1 MNRTTTTRNQSVR
14 SPRAGLLLGGMLC
27 AVGLLHVARAERGHP
42 RFQQIRPAPV
52 ERRPPQPVPQQRP
65 QANSN
70 GGFSPHAGENNQQH
84 LSQWMQSHQNM
95 PLEEQQRAL
104 EAEPG
109 FHQLNPEVQA
119 RMHQQI
125 ARLNSMTPERRQLAM
140 ARTEWM
146 EHLAPEQR
154 LQVHSALSSL
164 GELPPDRRRI
174 VARTFNA
181 LRNVPDAQRQA
192 YLNSSNMRGQFSDQE
207 RTTLNGLF
215 SAAPYMPPPMP
226 PGPQAP
232 R

>member
-1 MNRTTTTRNQSVR
+1 MNRTMTTRTEPAR
-14 SPRAGLLLGGMLC
+14 PARAGLLLAGLLC
-27 AVGLLHVARAERGHP
+27 AAGVLPAAHAERGHP
-42 RFQQIRPAPV
+42 RFQQGRPAPV
-52 ERRPPQPVPQQRP
+52 ERRPPQPQPR
-65 QANSN
+65 AEGKSS
-70 GGFSPHAGENNQQH
+70 GGFTPRSGENQQH
-84 LSQWMQSHQNM
+84 LAQWMQSHQNM

-104 EAEPG
+104 ENEPG

-125 ARLNSMTPERRQLAM
+125 ARLNGMTPERRQLAM

-164 GELPPDRRRI
+164 GQLPPDRRRF

-192 YLNSSNMRGQFSDQE
+192 YLNSPNMRGQFSDQE
-207 RTTLNGLF
+207 RATLNGLF